1 MNSWLIL
8 LFLLIGNQ
16 NGRGNNGDSGCGR
29 ESDGPQAR
37 SFPGERDWNNN
48 GDCGCDNDYGRGN
61 SRDYDNDCGRGRGRN
76 YDNDNDCDGNNDYN
90 RNRGRGRETDGDC
103 GYNNENRFDPR
114 FNPGPQDNSGCG
126 CND

>member
-16 NGRGNNGDSGCGR
+16 NGCNNNGDSGCGY
-29 ESDGPQAR
+29 ESDRPQTR

-61 SRDYDNDCGRGRGRN
+61 NRA
-76 YDNDNDCDGNNDYN
+76 YDNDNDCDGNNDYS
-90 RNRGRGRETDGDC
+90 RNRGRGRDTDGDC